1 MDDLNFSFL
10 VVGSQEMI
18 WESLADDGYV
28 VEHVR
33 KNGMGQ
39 DERTHMMRVPYVID
53 GSEKIEQVVIR
64 VRDILNYAKG
74 KQQILMVYIVDSVAI
89 PFALLM
95 MAKYGEYSE
104 HIADIQIL
112 NAEGGFDSILE
123 AADRI

>member
-18 WESLADDGYV
+18 WEALADDGYV
-28 VEHVR
+28 VEHLN
-33 KNGMGQ
+33 KSGMDRDDQ
-39 DERTHMMRVPYVID
+39 SHRVDTCVVD
-53 GSEKIEQVVIR
+53 GSEKIEQVAIR

-89 PFALLM
+89 TFALLLL
-95 MAKYGEYSE
+95 AKCDTYGE

-112 NAEGGFDSILE
+112 NANGGFDSIFE
-123 AADRI
+123 ARERV